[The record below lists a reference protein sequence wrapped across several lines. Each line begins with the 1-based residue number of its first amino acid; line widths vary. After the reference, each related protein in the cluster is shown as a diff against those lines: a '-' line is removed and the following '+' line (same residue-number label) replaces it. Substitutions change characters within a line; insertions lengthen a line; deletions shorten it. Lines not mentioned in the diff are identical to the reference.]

1 MLHSQKNKP
10 NTFAAE
16 KILHNFIYWQIKM
29 KQILIL
35 SFLGLFLVACNTSEV
50 EIKATQKKESPI
62 QSLIDGNQRFVEK
75 LAHDKESHDK
85 FLKNQNGQ
93 NPQAIII
100 TCSDSRIPPS
110 VLFQK
115 EIGDLFTIR
124 TAGNIVGDL
133 EMASIEYAVAHLH
146 TPLIVVMG
154 HTHCGAISA
163 FVHHEEAPEHIKILM
178 DSLSKEKE
186 IRTLVNSDSL
196 HKEKEY
202 VMANTLHTAYNIST
216 QSKMVAE
223 KIKKGELS
231 IVPVVYDLETGKVS
245 LLPFKSRL

>member
-1 MLHSQKNKP
+1 
-10 NTFAAE
+10 
-16 KILHNFIYWQIKM
+16 M
-29 KQILIL
+29 KQ
-35 SFLGLFLVACNTSEV
+35 FLVLGFMCLLFGACDTEEV
-50 EIKATQKKESPI
+50 KIKTQQKEETPI
-62 QSLIDGNQRFVEK
+62 QHLMNGNQRFVEK

-124 TAGNIVGDL
+124 TAGNVIGEL
-133 EMASIEYAVAHLH
+133 EMASIEYAIAHLH

-186 IRTLVNSDSL
+186 IRSLINSDSL
-196 HKEKEY
+196 HKENEY
-202 VMANTLHTAYNIST
+202 VMANTLHTAYNIAIHC
-216 QSKMVAE
+216 KMAAE
-223 KIKKGELS
+223 KIQKGELS
-231 IVPVVYDLETGKVS
+231 IVPAIYDLETGKVS
-245 LLPFKSRL
+245 LLPFKPSPTKLH